1 MFSQVQNRDYSSVGT
16 HYCLA
21 VGNDEGLELDETD
34 EDEELCESDEKE
46 IEENEGKDVR
56 GIQSG
61 GGRQEN
67 SLRDYSLNS
76 RGLIYKYR
84 VVCA

>member
-1 MFSQVQNRDYSSVGT
+1 M
-16 HYCLA
+16 
-21 VGNDEGLELDETD
+21 GNNEGLELDKAD
-34 EDEELCESDEKE
+34 EDEELSESDKKQV
-46 IEENEGKDVR
+46 EEDEGEDMG

-67 SLRDYSLNS
+67 SLRDYSLKF

>member
-1 MFSQVQNRDYSSVGT
+1 M
-16 HYCLA
+16 
-21 VGNDEGLELDETD
+21 GNNEGLELDETD
-34 EDEELCESDEKE
+34 EDEELCEGDEE
-46 IEENEGKDVR
+46 QVEEDKGEDVR

-67 SLRDYSLNS
+67 SLRDYLLKF

>member
-34 EDEELCESDEKE
+34 EDEELCKSDE
-46 IEENEGKDVR
+46 EEVEEYEGEDVR

-67 SLRDYSLNS
+67 SLRDYSLKF

>member
-1 MFSQVQNRDYSSVGT
+1 MRQSHASGTTMGVGT

-21 VGNDEGLELDETD
+21 VGNDEGLELDKAD
-34 EDEELCESDEKE
+34 EDQELGEGDKE
-46 IEENEGKDVR
+46 QIEEDKGEDVR

-67 SLRDYSLNS
+67 SLRDYFVKVQ
-76 RGLIYKYR
+76 GP
-84 VVCA
+84 

>member
-1 MFSQVQNRDYSSVGT
+1 MVSRLT
-16 HYCLA
+16 TLWA

-34 EDEELCESDEKE
+34 EDEELCEGDKEQVEEDEGE
-46 IEENEGKDVR
+46 DVR

-67 SLRDYSLNS
+67 SLRDYSL
-76 RGLIYKYR
+76 KF
-84 VVCA
+84 VKVQWP